1 MMNTYDF
8 RVSVGSSLEGESHTR
23 TYRIVAR
30 TREDA
35 RKQLWGVVMTH
46 TRQFECASLV
56 WERHRGPYTVP
67 RGLHDVEV
75 RSALRPHGASSY
87 RRTAF
92 VYDCDGRRVTVRS
105 TVDRNAPDQV
115 LTWDEFRA
123 AWSVIP
129 GVYS

>member
-1 MMNTYDF
+1 MLNTYDF
-8 RVSVGSSLEGESHTR
+8 RVSVGSLLEGESHTK

-30 TREDA
+30 TREYA
-35 RKQLWGVVMTH
+35 RKQLWSVVMTH
-46 TRQFECASLV
+46 TRQFTRATLV

-105 TVDRNAPDQV
+105 MVDRNASDQV

-123 AWSVIP
+123 AWDVIP
-129 GVYS
+129 GAYS